1 MTAQRLRGVRVLVT
15 RAHPGELALLLAAE
29 GATVVH
35 VPLIGVE
42 QPADGGAALQ
52 AHLAEL
58 DTFDWLVV
66 TSPAGAE
73 RVVDAVAGAPH
84 LRLAAV
90 GTATARVV
98 RDATGRDVL
107 TPTHQL
113 AAALADDLLA
123 AAGTPPQ
130 RFLLAFAEQA
140 SDVIETALRA
150 AGHDVVRVTAYRTAQ
165 QSADPAV
172 LERGDA
178 VLLASGSAV
187 RSWVDSVGL
196 AAPPLVVA
204 IGPTTASVADD
215 LGLKLSAV
223 AADHSLTGL
232 VEALCIAVAEAATI
246 ERADTGSVD

>member
-1 MTAQRLRGVRVLVT
+1 GVRVLVT
-15 RAHPGELALLLAAE
+15 RAQPGELALLLAAE

-35 VPLIGVE
+35 VPLIAIE
-42 QPADGGAALQ
+42 PPADGGAELQ
-52 AHLAEL
+52 ARLAEL

-73 RVVDAVAGAPH
+73 RVVEAAATVPN
-84 LRLAAV
+84 LRLGAV

-113 AAALADDLLA
+113 AAALGDDLVA
-123 AAGTPPQ
+123 AAGAPPQ
-130 RFLLAFAEQA
+130 RFLLALAEQA
-140 SDVIETALRA
+140 SDVIETTLRA
-150 AGHDVVRVTAYRTAQ
+150 AGHDVVRCTAYRTVRQ
-165 QSADPAV
+165 PADPAV

-178 VLLASGSAV
+178 LLLASGSAV

-204 IGPTTASVADD
+204 IGPTTASVAND

-223 AADHSLTGL
+223 AADHSLPGL
-232 VEALCIAVAEAATI
+232 IEALCTAVAETATI
-246 ERADTGSVD
+246 KRADTGSVD